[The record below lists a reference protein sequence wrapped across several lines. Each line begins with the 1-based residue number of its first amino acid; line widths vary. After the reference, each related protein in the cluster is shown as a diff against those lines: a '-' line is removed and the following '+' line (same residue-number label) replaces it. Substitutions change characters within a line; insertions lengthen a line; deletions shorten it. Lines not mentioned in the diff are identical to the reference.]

1 MTNEKM
7 LEYLMLDKL
16 LYTPEGNSSELATLF
31 IEEDTLDKMIE
42 RRIYLED
49 KFINEYKPTR
59 PIIKDPVKDATA
71 KEE

>member
-1 MTNEKM
+1 M
-7 LEYLMLDKL
+7 LEYLML
-16 LYTPEGNSSELATLF
+16 ERTLMQTHNLMN
-31 IEEDTLDKMIE
+31 IESDTILIMK
-42 RRIYLED
+42 RRKKYLED

>member
-7 LEYLMLDKL
+7 LEYLML
-16 LYTPEGNSSELATLF
+16 ERTLMQTHNWMN
-31 IEEDTLDKMIE
+31 IESDTILIMKE
-42 RRIYLED
+42 RKKYLED

>member
-7 LEYLMLDKL
+7 LEYLML
-16 LYTPEGNSSELATLF
+16 ERTLMQTHNWMN
-31 IEEDTLDKMIE
+31 IESDTILIMKE
-42 RRIYLED
+42 RKKYLED

-59 PIIKDPVKDATA
+59 PIIKNPVKDATA